1 MHVRGCCTFSKVFVT
16 ERRGSESG
24 DGVQDLQ
31 SDYDTFKKGKAREIT
46 DLKKDSQRQES
57 KMRRLAM
64 LNQKQKSVLQA
75 RPHAMHLSIES
86 LGPCCCSLSQH

>member
-1 MHVRGCCTFSKVFVT
+1 MRI
-16 ERRGSESG
+16 
-24 DGVQDLQ
+24 QDLQ

-75 RPHAMHLSIES
+75 CPFRACWYSYGALHVNVPLRTCQRTTSFPFTEFVSHADM
-86 LGPCCCSLSQH
+86 QHAQ